1 MKTGPTSGLRFER
14 GAVRLFLRG
23 EITYGEVEGLREL
36 MNEAAE
42 TQQAVLI
49 NCCGATSF
57 DNDALQFL
65 GSLRV
70 EARSLGVALQ
80 IEGLP
85 GSVLA
90 DATPRGSSLVGSG
103 QRLAG

>member
-1 MKTGPTSGLRFER
+1 MKNGPASGIRFER
-14 GAVRLFLRG
+14 GAVRMSLRG
-23 EITYGEVEGLREL
+23 DITLSDVEELREL
-36 MNEAAE
+36 MIQAIE

-49 NCCGATSF
+49 NCSETAYIDTS
-57 DNDALQFL
+57 ALQFL
-65 GSLRV
+65 ASLRI

-90 DATPRGSSLVGSG
+90 DATPRGSAAGSTNH
-103 QRLAG
+103 RMAG

>member
-1 MKTGPTSGLRFER
+1 MMDGPQSGLRFER
-14 GAVRLFLRG
+14 GAVRVFLRG
-23 EITYGEVEGLREL
+23 EITFSQVEGLRDL
-36 MNEAAE
+36 MIQAAD

-49 NCCGATSF
+49 NCCAATYF
-57 DNDALQFL
+57 DNAALQFL

-70 EARSLGVALQ
+70 EARSLGVGLQ

-90 DATPRGSSLVGSG
+90 DATPRGSSVVGPG